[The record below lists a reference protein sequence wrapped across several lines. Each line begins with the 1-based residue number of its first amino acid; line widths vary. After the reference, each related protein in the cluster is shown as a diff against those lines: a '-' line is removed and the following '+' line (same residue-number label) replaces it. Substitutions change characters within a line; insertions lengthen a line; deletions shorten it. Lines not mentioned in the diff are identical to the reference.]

1 MHKRGATFLAPTAFA
16 IADSPLSLSPN
27 GCLPVHSP
35 LNFLS
40 SFLMRALMHM
50 RGSRCFYSKLAA
62 IALSYFFN
70 APRALISRPPN
81 CENFQ
86 TTAGRPKVHSQQPF
100 HLWTSPC
107 VWLLRGRLPR
117 PRDLPLSL
125 GYQPRWAQGKLFLS
139 PMGSSS
145 LSEIWGVLQNYRL
158 NVSFV
163 SWYEVEN

>member
-86 TTAGRPKVHSQQPF
+86 TTAGRPKVHSQPF

-107 VWLLRGRLPR
+107 VWLLRGRLPSR
-117 PRDLPLSL
+117 PETCRSVWGISHIGPKVSCFSTESHGKQQSFWNLRCTAKLP
-125 GYQPRWAQGKLFLS
+125 FECIFCF
-139 PMGSSS
+139 M
-145 LSEIWGVLQNYRL
+145 V
-158 NVSFV
+158 
-163 SWYEVEN
+163 

>member
-16 IADSPLSLSPN
+16 IADSPLSPLLALPSN

-50 RGSRCFYSKLAA
+50 RGSRFYSKLAA

-86 TTAGRPKVHSQQPF
+86 TTAGRPKVHSQPF
-100 HLWTSPC
+100 HL
-107 VWLLRGRLPR
+107 
-117 PRDLPLSL
+117 
-125 GYQPRWAQGKLFLS
+125 
-139 PMGSSS
+139 
-145 LSEIWGVLQNYRL
+145 
-158 NVSFV
+158 
-163 SWYEVEN
+163 